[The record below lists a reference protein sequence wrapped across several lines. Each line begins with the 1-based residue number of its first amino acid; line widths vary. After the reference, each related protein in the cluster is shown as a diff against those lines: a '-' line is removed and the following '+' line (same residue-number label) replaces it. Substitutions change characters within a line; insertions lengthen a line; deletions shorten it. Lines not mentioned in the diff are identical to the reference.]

1 MRLDPNPLFRRIIM
15 PWYDSTPVCW
25 ILLVCM
31 VILVLFS
38 SVGIFVALA
47 NPAYRQYQVVPWVL
61 AVLSFLVGLSVAMR
75 LIDRRHQQQKDA
87 AEP

>member
-1 MRLDPNPLFRRIIM
+1 MHLDSNPLFRRIIM
-15 PWYDSTPVCW
+15 PWYDSTPMCW

-38 SVGIFVALA
+38 TVGIFVALA
-47 NPAYRQYQVVPWVL
+47 NPAYRQSQFVPWVL

-75 LIDRRHQQQKDA
+75 LIDRHHQQQKDI